1 MSENSMS
8 VSGGTNPCFVYF
20 VRFQDCVKREAFGKL
35 FCNDEFE
42 DFAECKTQTKHVSTK
57 LI

>member
-1 MSENSMS
+1 MS